1 MNAGAAIGSAYLPE
15 TYHPMPVSSATSS
28 SSIAALTANP
38 GNAAAARV
46 AKRTLGQEDFLKLIT
61 VQLSSQDPLK
71 PMEDT
76 AFIAQMAQFSSLE
89 QSTQMAREFAAL
101 RSLNELNSAG
111 SMLGRQVT
119 VKSGEDQTIT
129 GVVQAI
135 DSSGTTPRLLIDGK
149 LYPTSAVTRVEMFSP
164 SDPRPAA

>member
-1 MNAGAAIGSAYLPE
+1 
-15 TYHPMPVSSATSS
+15 MPVSSATSS
-28 SSIAALTANP
+28 PSIAALTANP
-38 GNAAAARV
+38 ANAATARV
-46 AKRTLGQEDFLKLIT
+46 TKRTLGQEDFLKLIT

-89 QSTQMAREFAAL
+89 QSSQLAREFSAL

-119 VKSGEDQTIT
+119 VKSGEDQTLT
-129 GVVQAI
+129 GVVQAT
-135 DSSGTTPRLLIDGK
+135 DSSGATPRLLIDGK
-149 LYPTSAVTRVEMFSP
+149 LYPASAVTRVELFAP
-164 SDPRPAA
+164 TEPRPAA

>member
-1 MNAGAAIGSAYLPE
+1 
-15 TYHPMPVSSATSS
+15 MPISSATSS
-28 SSIAALTANP
+28 PSTAALTANP

-46 AKRTLGQEDFLKLIT
+46 TKRTLGQEDFLKLIT

-89 QSTQMAREFAAL
+89 QSSQLTREFSAM

-111 SMLGRQVT
+111 AMLGRQVT
-119 VKSGEDQTIT
+119 VKSGEDQTVT

-135 DSSGTTPRLLIDGK
+135 DSTGAAPRLLIDGK
-149 LYPTSAVTRVEMFSP
+149 LYPTSAVTRVEMYAP
-164 SDPRPAA
+164 TDPRPAA